1 LEVTYGS
8 KTVDTSVQVIKSSY
22 FSFAG
27 DGSVNSLIIPEGES
41 ADDIV
46 KWLTVDELFTSS
58 YTSGLITATLIPD

>member
-27 DGSVNSLIIPEGES
+27 DGSVNGLIIPEGES

-46 KWLTVDELFTSS
+46 KWLTVDELFASS